1 MVLPKAFIFNFAIF
15 NALFKRCLI
24 FDQLDPAAL
33 HVVILC
39 YCSFTDA
46 TMSKFL
52 LVFYLITRQPASFF
66 LMQLIQS
73 MQTILHTI
81 VYLLQ
86 ILFSIQ
92 SFRFEY
98 SLRIRMH
105 GKHLLSKGV
114 GRFESNVSGLGS
126 MTFIYK
132 ILNMSQSKSQSRCTF
147 LQNSELSIY
156 FQHSFYSTIISSTFR
171 YFFNNSGLFCLC
183 SSNKTKSNRF
193 KMVL

>member
-1 MVLPKAFIFNFAIF
+1 
-15 NALFKRCLI
+15 
-24 FDQLDPAAL
+24 
-33 HVVILC
+33 
-39 YCSFTDA
+39 
-46 TMSKFL
+46 
-52 LVFYLITRQPASFF
+52 
-66 LMQLIQS
+66 MQLIQS

-147 LQNSELSIY
+147 LQNSELRIY
-156 FQHSFYSTIISSTFR
+156 F
-171 YFFNNSGLFCLC
+171 
-183 SSNKTKSNRF
+183 
-193 KMVL
+193 